1 MSSSVYLCQLKVKN
15 YKSFQGDNEFNFAI
29 QGKNGKY
36 RLPQCTVFLGDNG
49 TGKTNLLKVI
59 ANLLPERVKVEDVKN
74 DAPIADMHVSLSLND
89 NSGKPEKEK
98 KTMYRPQVIE
108 RHNGEYNNEVNFVVY
123 RGNVSRVS
131 KQPFSMLNSS
141 EAIMNNLKLG
151 VPAHIGY
158 TATTNIVEWDVPE
171 LDDVNICAYGVNR
184 YSDTRRNLK
193 SDKYVDTLFFNDR
206 PLINL
211 EEWLLQLE
219 TAQIDK
225 SQKNRAKKRIE
236 KIKAVL
242 RKSEL
247 FPEVSD
253 YEVVF
258 DNDMN
263 SSIKFKTPNGDFLLS
278 ELGYG
283 YQCML
288 SWVFDFI
295 KKMFDKYP
303 DSDNPL
309 SEPAILLID
318 EIDLHLHPQWQRH
331 VLNDLCKLFPAT
343 QIIVTTHSPLVIQ
356 SVGNM
361 NLYVLKNVD
370 SKTTSTG
377 FDFTTFQGWSV
388 EEILSELM
396 ELGPNLRTENYQ
408 TMRDGFE
415 HAMNTGDIVKG
426 IKYYEELKKMLHPTS
441 AERDIL
447 DMDLAQ
453 LRGIS
458 Q

>member
-15 YKSFQGDNEFNFAI
+15 YKSFLGDNEFNFAI

>member
-1 MSSSVYLCQLKVKN
+1 MVNSVYLCQLKVKN
-15 YKSFQGDNEFNFAI
+15 YKSFQGDNEFNFSI
-29 QGKNGKY
+29 KDKNGRF

-59 ANLLPERVKVEDVKN
+59 ANLLPERVKVEDVNN
-74 DAPIADMHVSLSLND
+74 DAPIADMHVSLTIND

-98 KTMYRPQVIE
+98 KIMYRPQVIE
-108 RHNGEYNNEVNFVVY
+108 RHNGVYNNEVNFVVY

-131 KQPFSMLNSS
+131 KQTFSMLNSK
-141 EAIMNNLKLG
+141 EGLMNNFIIG

-171 LDDVNICAYGVNR
+171 LDDINIYAYGVNR

-193 SDKYVDTLFFNDR
+193 SDRFVDTLFFNDR

-225 SQKNRAKKRIE
+225 TQKNRAKKRIE

-258 DNDMN
+258 DQDMN
-263 SSIKFKTPNGDFLLS
+263 SSIKFKTPNGDFLLN
-278 ELGYG
+278 ELGFG

-303 DSDNPL
+303 DSENPL
-309 SEPAILLID
+309 SEPAILLVD

-370 SKTTSTG
+370 SKTVSTG
-377 FDFTTFQGWSV
+377 FDFKTFQGWSV

-408 TMRDGFE
+408 KLRDEFE
-415 HAMNTGDIVKG
+415 HAMNTGDTVKG

-441 AERDIL
+441 VERDIL
-447 DMDLAQ
+447 DMDFAQ
-453 LRGIS
+453 LKEDA